1 MCEVLRFGGASYRLW
16 AGGGSG
22 QRCGDSGAQTTH
34 REATRGGKGHNG
46 IEHIQDMADGRWQ
59 MGRRGV
65 ERTQD
70 PTVARETNAA
80 TQKAQEQEKTRRHSH
95 ERKRGQEVG
104 YVK

>member
-1 MCEVLRFGGASYRLW
+1 MEVLHTVCGPGA
-16 AGGGSG
+16 AAANVVG
-22 QRCGDSGAQTTH
+22 CGDSGAQTTH

-80 TQKAQEQEKTRRHSH
+80 TQKAQEQEKRADTVTSGR
-95 ERKRGQEVG
+95 EDRK
-104 YVK
+104 